1 MDDTLKH
8 LLTKEQER
16 YVAERPSSR
25 SAHSLARTRLPHGV
39 GSSFQFFK
47 PFPVTVE
54 SAQGPWVFDADNK
67 RYLDLNMGFGALLV
81 GHGHPQVIEAI
92 NAQLTKGTLFVAPSR
107 SAELVAAEL
116 EQRFSHPLWRFTNSG
131 TEAVM
136 SAVRLARS
144 YTHRPLLVKVE
155 GGYHGHADATL
166 VSCKP
171 SLDKAGPAS
180 HPNSVPESSGL
191 QPGVIDSTIVIPYN
205 DADALEYA
213 LLRNEGEVAAFI
225 VEPVLENVGIIL
237 PKPGYLKRV
246 RELCTRFGALLIF
259 DEVKTG
265 LTASY
270 NGAAGLFGVVPDLT
284 CLAKSIGG
292 GLPLGAFGGREDV
305 MRNIEEG
312 CVHHGTY
319 NANPLVLAAAA
330 AALSACSKEALAST
344 HALNEEFAATIRS
357 IVMTFP
363 SELRPTVQTLGSK
376 GSISFASKAPES
388 YRDWKA
394 SNLLL
399 AELVWLW
406 GTNRGV
412 LTPPGLDEQWLVS
425 LQHSKESLDTYVSQL
440 SELAE
445 ALNS

>member
-1 MDDTLKH
+1 MDAKLKY

-16 YVAERPSSR
+16 YVTERPASSA
-25 SAHSLARTRLPHGV
+25 AHTRANLRLPHGV

-47 PFPVTVE
+47 PFPVTVQ

-81 GHGHPQVIEAI
+81 GHGHPQVVEAI
-92 NAQLTKGTLFVAPSR
+92 TAQLAKGTLFVAPSL
-107 SAELVAAEL
+107 SAELVASEL
-116 EQRFSHPLWRFTNSG
+116 AQRFSHPLWRFTNSG

-136 SAVRLARS
+136 SAVRVARAH
-144 YTHRPLLVKVE
+144 TRRPLLVKVE

-171 SLDKAGPAS
+171 SLKDAGPGS
-180 HPNSVPESSGL
+180 HPNSVPESTGL
-191 QPGVIDSTIVIPYN
+191 QPGVVDSTIVIPYN

-213 LLRNEGEVAAFI
+213 FLKHEGEVAAFI

-246 RELCTRFGALLIF
+246 RELCTRFGVVLIF

-270 NGAAGLFGVVPDLT
+270 NGAAGMFGVTPDLT

-330 AALSACSKEALAST
+330 AALSACSREALAAT
-344 HALNEEFAATIRS
+344 HVLNEEFASTVRG
-357 IVMTFP
+357 IVERFP
-363 SELRPTVQTLGSK
+363 PGLRPVVQTVGSK

-425 LQHSKESLDTYVSQL
+425 LQHTKESLNTYAAQL
-440 SELAE
+440 EELAA